1 MNRTKDFLKNTKN
14 GNREINIEDRY
25 FTGESAKDK
34 FLYMFLQNW
43 KKIIPAIIIV
53 SGVYGISQSEF
64 VTHNTEK
71 YQKESLLSARLNW
84 SADKLNKDIYP
95 NVPNASD
102 LSSKLNSNEANLK
115 RINDLMQN
123 ENLEKIITNATG
135 KFKKMLEANGFNIE
149 RDGSNKALNFGSS
162 NKYKDMTA
170 EKRREA
176 LRQYLTRNPELAEKI
191 EEHIKQGDKKVS
203 ENNVSQNN
211 DDLKAMK
218 KKLGM

>member
-1 MNRTKDFLKNTKN
+1 MNRTKDFLKNSKN

-25 FTGESAKDK
+25 FTGESTKDK

-53 SGVYGISQSEF
+53 SGIYGISQSEF

-102 LSSKLNSNEANLK
+102 LSSKLNTNEANLK

-135 KFKKMLEANGFNIE
+135 KFKKMLEANGFSIE

-191 EEHIKQGDKKVS
+191 EEHIKQGDKKVL

-211 DDLKAMK
+211 YDLKDMK

>member
-1 MNRTKDFLKNTKN
+1 MNRTKDFLKNSKN

-25 FTGESAKDK
+25 FTGESTKDK

-43 KKIIPAIIIV
+43 KKFIPAIIIV
-53 SGVYGISQSEF
+53 SGIYGISQSEF

-102 LSSKLNSNEANLK
+102 LSSKLNTNEANLK

-135 KFKKMLEANGFNIE
+135 KFKKMLEANGFSIE

-191 EEHIKQGDKKVS
+191 EEHIKQGDKKVL

>member
-1 MNRTKDFLKNTKN
+1 MNRTKDFLKNSRN
-14 GNREINIEDRY
+14 VNREINIEDRY

-34 FLYMFLQNW
+34 FIYMFLQNW

-64 VTHNTEK
+64 ITHNTEK

-102 LSSKLNSNEANLK
+102 LSSKLNTNEANLK

-211 DDLKAMK
+211 DDFKAMK

>member
-1 MNRTKDFLKNTKN
+1 MNRTKDFLKNSKN

-25 FTGESAKDK
+25 FTGESTKDK

-53 SGVYGISQSEF
+53 SGIYGISQSEF

-102 LSSKLNSNEANLK
+102 LSSKLNTNEANLK

-135 KFKKMLEANGFNIE
+135 KFKKMLEANGFSIE

-191 EEHIKQGDKKVS
+191 EEHIKQGDKKVL